1 MKFLVVD
8 SGPIIRGARIE
19 AMGAERL
26 VTIPEV
32 LVELRDEQTRAR
44 LAALPFEL
52 EVREPS
58 DEAVAAIKR
67 FAKLTGDLPVLSAVD
82 VRVLAL
88 TWMLEKQESGGVD
101 HLRTEPLPRG
111 ARRRPGPPADAHA
124 PRAAAGGDNGAAG
137 GHGDG
142 SIPAG
147 DGSDPADSLAAE
159 LQALA
164 MRADE
169 AEAAAAA
176 ASLAAAGGADTAAAT
191 GGGAMAPAVK
201 KSTPAPWARTAG
213 ATQSAVGSVAGAA
226 LASEYPELGCG
237 AADGSDATGDGGEG
251 RQGGEGTQPA
261 REGANMGGAAGVEGR
276 FEDAAAGEEE
286 EEIGGPPMAT
296 VATLGALA
304 VSNEGEREEGEG
316 EGNLAAGEEQGDGQ
330 ENEGEEQEE
339 EEEEE
344 ECDEVLDDQPC
355 HVTDGVYIGS
365 IDAARNVPA
374 LSASNITHILTV
386 AREPLGLPDVAW
398 PAALQQNWM
407 RVEADDSG
415 DENLLRH
422 FEACGAWISNAL
434 ASGGRVLVHC
444 AAGRS
449 RSAAVMCA
457 WMMRS
462 AAGNATGEPLRPAA
476 ALRKVQTV
484 RPWAQP
490 NPAFLLQLS
499 EYEHRV
505 AASAADP
512 AAAGPAPAAPPQVF
526 SESIPF
532 EGDEDPDLAWITPA
546 NLKMA
551 QAGDAR
557 YAGLPP
563 AETLVGCIT
572 TDYAM
577 QSVLLQLGL
586 KLLSVEGLLLR
597 SVKQWVLRC
606 SGCFTEHRQLDLQFC
621 SKCGNATLVRLAA
634 VIDSYGNTRLL
645 PERGAPAR
653 VRSTNVR
660 GTKYAMPAPKSGR
673 HAVNLILAE
682 DSLTEAAE
690 KARRQGRRQG
700 LNVFDPD
707 YDVDAHFGRA
717 GKKGAPAGVNLKV
730 GYGKK
735 NPNDVR
741 SRPKRT

>member
-1 MKFLVVD
+1 MRFLVVD
-8 SGPIIRGARIE
+8 AGPIIRGARIE

-32 LVELRDEQTRAR
+32 LAELRDEQTRAR

-58 DEAVAAIKR
+58 DEAVSAVKR

-88 TWMLEKQESGGVD
+88 TWMLEKQENGGVD

-111 ARRRPGPPADAHA
+111 APRRPRPPAGTDA
-124 PRAAAGGDNGAAG
+124 PRAAAGGGAAG
-137 GHGDG
+137 EQG
-142 SIPAG
+142 SIVAA
-147 DGSDPADSLAAE
+147 DGSDPADALAAE
-159 LQALA
+159 LHALA
-164 MRADE
+164 VRADE
-169 AEAAAAA
+169 AEAAAAG
-176 ASLAAAGGADTAAAT
+176 AAGA
-191 GGGAMAPAVK
+191 AMAPVVK
-201 KSTPAPWARTAG
+201 KSTPAPWAPTAG
-213 ATQSAVGSVAGAA
+213 AAPSAAGSAA
-226 LASEYPELGCG
+226 VTAADGEFPELGRLAAESSG
-237 AADGSDATGDGGEG
+237 AAGDGGVG
-251 RQGGEGTQPA
+251 RQGGGAGWGAGAAEA
-261 REGANMGGAAGVEGR
+261 VREGATLRG
-276 FEDAAAGEEE
+276 AAGEEGRFADAEVVE
-286 EEIGGPPMAT
+286 EAAGAE
-296 VATLGALA
+296 ALA
-304 VSNEGEREEGEG
+304 VLKEEEEEGGEGEG
-316 EGNLAAGEEQGDGQ
+316 EGEEVEGGEGAGEGEREG
-330 ENEGEEQEE
+330 EGEEVE
-339 EEEEE
+339 
-344 ECDEVLDDQPC
+344 EVLDDQPC
-355 HVTDGVYIGS
+355 HVANGVYLGS
-365 IDAARNVPA
+365 IDAARNLLA
-374 LSASNITHILTV
+374 LSSAGITHILTI
-386 AREPLGLPDVAW
+386 AREPLGLPAPGW
-398 PAALQQNWM
+398 PASLTDNWM
-407 RVEADDSG
+407 VVQADDSV
-415 DENLLRH
+415 DESLLCH
-422 FEACGAWISNAL
+422 FDACAGWISA
-434 ASGGRVLVHC
+434 AVAGGGRVLVHC

-449 RSAAVMCA
+449 RSAAVVCA
-457 WMMRS
+457 WLMRS
-462 AAGNATGEPLRPAA
+462 AAEGADGEAGGEPALRPAA
-476 ALRKVQTV
+476 ALRQVQAV

-490 NPAFLLQLS
+490 NRAFVLQLS
-499 EYEHRV
+499 EYEHRL
-505 AASAADP
+505 
-512 AAAGPAPAAPPQVF
+512 AAAPPPAAPPPLVF
-526 SESIPF
+526 SESVPLP
-532 EGDEDPDLAWITPA
+532 GDEDPDLAWITPA

-557 YAGLPP
+557 YAGPPP

-586 KLLSVEGLLLR
+586 KLLSIEGLLLR

-621 SKCGNATLVRLAA
+621 SKCGNASLVRLAA
-634 VIDSYGNTRLL
+634 VIDSAGNTRLL

-682 DSLTEAAE
+682 DSLAEATE
-690 KARRQGRRQG
+690 KARRQGRKKG

-717 GKKGAPAGVNLKV
+717 GKKGAPAGVSLKV

-741 SRPKRT
+741 SRPKRA